1 MTAYPD
7 EDACRN
13 RATRFVHWTGEEG
26 WREVSK
32 QPVILSGKSLA
43 QPFHLEGR
51 QAPDGSPLMIT
62 VFEIEA
68 ADCHG

>member
-13 RATRFVHWTGEEG
+13 RATRFVRWTGEG

-32 QPVILSGKSLA
+32 VPMILGHRPLA
-43 QPFHLEGR
+43 QPFHVEGR
-51 QAPDGSPLMIT
+51 QAPDGSPLIIM